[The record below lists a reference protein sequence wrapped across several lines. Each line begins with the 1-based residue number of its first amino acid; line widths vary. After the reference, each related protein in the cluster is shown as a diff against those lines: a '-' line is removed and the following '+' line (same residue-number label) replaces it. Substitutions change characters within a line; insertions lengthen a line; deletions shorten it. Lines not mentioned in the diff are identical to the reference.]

1 MADYFGWRMKFG
13 VVTPST
19 NTVLQPE
26 FDSMRPAGV
35 TNHVARMHISNLP
48 AGDKQG
54 FARMLR
60 EVDAALED
68 AVDRVMTC
76 EPDHLVLGISGES
89 VWGGGLEPSRR
100 VRDRILARTGGV
112 DVTQPADALRPALDA
127 YGVGGRIGVISPYHP
142 SAEPHLVEYLEAVGC
157 NLVRAAYIA
166 HDKPSD
172 IAATADGRMR
182 AAIEEVDGDDVEAI
196 VQFGANLPFGPLAAA
211 AERWLGK
218 PVLAMIRAT
227 YWHALRRNGIDD
239 RLAGHGRL
247 LAEF

>member
-26 FDSMRPAGV
+26 LDSMRPPGV
-35 TNHVARMHISNLP
+35 TNHVARMHISNQP
-48 AGDKQG
+48 AGDREG

-68 AVDRVMTC
+68 AVERVMTC
-76 EPDHLVLGISGES
+76 EPDHLILGISGES
-89 VWGGGLEPSRR
+89 VWGGGLEPSRL
-100 VRDRILARTGGV
+100 VRDRILAHTGGV

-127 YGVGGRIGVISPYHP
+127 YGVTGRIAVISPYHP
-142 SAEPHLVEYLEAVGC
+142 SAEPQLVEYLEAVGC
-157 NLVRAAYIA
+157 TLVRAEHIA
-166 HDKPSD
+166 HDKPSE
-172 IAATADGRMR
+172 IAQTTDRQMR
-182 AAIEEVDGDDVEAI
+182 AAIDKVDGDDVEAI
-196 VQFGANLPFGPLAAA
+196 VQFGANLPFGPLAAT

-218 PVLAMIRAT
+218 PVFAMIRAT
-227 YWHALRRNGIDD
+227 YWHALRHNGIAD
-239 RLAGHGRL
+239 RIAGYGRL